1 MTHSLP
7 MDFAPRTWTTPFDP
21 IEYRLF
27 QQMPAEATPLIP
39 HIEGLAS
46 GLDARGA
53 MQTALRV
60 REGGLATQKSIWE
73 TGGPEV
79 SFQQFVDVQ
88 EYLGFLDRE
97 VGEGV
102 QSEMTQ
108 TGQSAR
114 VLCTVLQSLA
124 NNLLST
130 VG

>member
-1 MTHSLP
+1 
-7 MDFAPRTWTTPFDP
+7 MDFAPKIWTTPFDP
-21 IEYRLF
+21 IEYRLY
-27 QQMPAEATPLIP
+27 QQMPEQAAPLIP

-53 MQTALRV
+53 MQTALKV
-60 REGGLATQKSIWE
+60 RAGGLATQKSIWE

-88 EYLGFLDRE
+88 EYLEFLDRE

-102 QSEMTQ
+102 QTEMTF

-114 VLCTVLQSLA
+114 VLCNVLQGFA
-124 NNLLST
+124 NNVLSS